1 MLGYNVKLD
10 YCIKY
15 RKEDST
21 LTYHIGDVLK
31 GTVTGIQPYGAFIAL
46 DETTQGL
53 IHISECQH
61 GYVKDIHQIL
71 HVGQQIQVQV
81 LDIDEFSKK
90 ISLSRRTLTPLSTD
104 NEHFRR
110 KYYWTSRDEH
120 TGFKPIAERLP
131 EWITT
136 ALDELVKE

>member
-1 MLGYNVKLD
+1 M
-10 YCIKY
+10 
-15 RKEDST
+15 
-21 LTYHIGDVLK
+21 TYHIGDIIE

-46 DETTQGL
+46 DEETQGL

-71 HVGQQIQVQV
+71 HIGQQIKVQI
-81 LDIDEFSKK
+81 LDIDEFTHK
-90 ISLSRRTLTPLSTD
+90 ISLSRRTLVESPTTT
-104 NEHFRR
+104 ERYRR

-131 EWITT
+131 IWVAT
-136 ALDELVKE
+136 ALEELVNE

>member
-1 MLGYNVKLD
+1 M
-10 YCIKY
+10 
-15 RKEDST
+15 
-21 LTYHIGDVLK
+21 TYHIGDIVK

-46 DETTQGL
+46 DDETQGL

-81 LDIDEFSKK
+81 LDIDEFTQK
-90 ISLSRRTLTPLSTD
+90 ISLSRRTLVSTPTHS
-104 NEHFRR
+104 EHNRR

-131 EWITT
+131 VWVAT
-136 ALDELVKE
+136 ALEELVHE

>member
-1 MLGYNVKLD
+1 M
-10 YCIKY
+10 
-15 RKEDST
+15 
-21 LTYHIGDVLK
+21 TYHIGDIIE

-46 DETTQGL
+46 DEETQGL

-71 HVGQQIQVQV
+71 HIGQQIKVQI
-81 LDIDEFSKK
+81 LDIDEFTHK
-90 ISLSRRTLTPLSTD
+90 ISLSRRTLVENPTTT
-104 NEHFRR
+104 ERYRR

-131 EWITT
+131 IWVAT
-136 ALDELVKE
+136 ALEELVNE